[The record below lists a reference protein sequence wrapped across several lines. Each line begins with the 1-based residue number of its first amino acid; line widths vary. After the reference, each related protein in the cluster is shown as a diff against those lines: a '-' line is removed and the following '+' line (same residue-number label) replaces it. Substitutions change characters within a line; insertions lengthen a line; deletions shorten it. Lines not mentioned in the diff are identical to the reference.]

1 MSRRL
6 LTTPGR
12 IILSKPGYD
21 PATAPENMKLLDS
34 NWNYSGQILE
44 SRSISFPGV
53 NFRINFL
60 RTYHFVPAVTLI
72 SYNEPDDVSPVG
84 NGPPQSART
93 DWFGAGTVVDA
104 SGVSVNLTGGT
115 FPTLPTGSLIK
126 LNVYGV
132 D

>member
-6 LTTPGR
+6 LITPGR
-12 IILSKPGYD
+12 IILSKAGYD
-21 PATAPENMKLLDS
+21 PSTAPENMKLLDS

-44 SRSISFPGV
+44 SRNLSFPGS

-72 SYNEPDDVSPVG
+72 SYNEPDDIPPTG
-84 NGPPQSART
+84 NGTPLSARS
-93 DWFGAGTVVDA
+93 DWFGAGTVIDA
-104 SGVSVNLTGGT
+104 SGVSVDLTGGT
-115 FPTLPTGSLIK
+115 FPELPTGSLIK
-126 LNVYGV
+126 MNVYGV